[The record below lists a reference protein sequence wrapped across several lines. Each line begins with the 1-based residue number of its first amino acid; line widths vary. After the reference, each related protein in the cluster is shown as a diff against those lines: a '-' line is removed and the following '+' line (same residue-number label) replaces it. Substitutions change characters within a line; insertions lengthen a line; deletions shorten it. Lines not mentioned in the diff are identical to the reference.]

1 MKTTATFF
9 GMLLLAATTAL
20 AGIPRTIN
28 YQGRAVN
35 GQGALTGTHQITFR
49 IYNVA
54 TGGTPLFTEQQP
66 GIDFKNGIFT
76 AAIGNLTFGGIPESI
91 TFDKQ
96 LWLGVT
102 ISGFNGDAELS
113 PRFTLRASPYALN
126 SAIADSAGRAA
137 QAYKALTAVHADSAK
152 TLDLPAALRGAEGV
166 NPLFEVKNDKGTALR
181 TQGTTFATVSDGID
195 STTKHYVAGEVS
207 GDGGKPGAGGYYRD
221 NAPMAWGIVSS
232 DGTLRSGFGIDSVRR
247 SNLLYIIYLSNSA
260 AGIVPTNPAS
270 PPAFAPMVTQGDV
283 SSGTATPAFMS
294 WSYAVD
300 PKKQGYLMNVV
311 VVKAGT
317 TDGVATSAAF
327 SVVVFGRP
335 Q

>member
-1 MKTTATFF
+1 MKTTATLF
-9 GMLLLAATTAL
+9 GLLLLAAATAL
-20 AGIPRTIN
+20 AGVPRTIN

-49 IYNVA
+49 IYDVA

-91 TFDKQ
+91 SFDKQ

-113 PRFTLRASPYALN
+113 PRFTLRASPYALH
-126 SAIADSAGRAA
+126 STIADSAARAA
-137 QAYKALTAVHADSAK
+137 QALKALRADSAK
-152 TLDLPAALRGAEGV
+152 TLDLPASLRGAEGV
-166 NPLFEVKNDKGTALR
+166 NPLFEVRNDKGTALR

-195 STTKHYVAGEVS
+195 STTKHYVSGETS
-207 GDGGKPGAGGYYRD
+207 GDAGKPGPGALYRD

-247 SNLLYIIYLSNSA
+247 AGLLYAVYLSNSA
-260 AGIVPTNPAS
+260 AAIIPADPSS
-270 PPAFAPMVTQGDV
+270 PPALAPMITQGDV
-283 SSGTATPAFMS
+283 TSGTGTPAFMS
-294 WSYAVD
+294 WLYATN

-311 VVKAGT
+311 VVKAGNI
-317 TDGVATSAAF
+317 DGAATSAAF
-327 SVVVFGRP
+327 SIVVFGRP